1 VKEKLNEVLK
11 TIKNLSLDALVL
23 EAMDGMLYAFLTGRL
38 CLYSRLWGAAWCSLQ
53 SGLQNTKCTDQSPL
67 TEIIFPQLA
76 MKLLPSVEPN
86 SLSEYYKEL
95 SVSCAK

>member
-38 CLYSRLWGAAWCSLQ
+38 CLYSRL
-53 SGLQNTKCTDQSPL
+53 
-67 TEIIFPQLA
+67 
-76 MKLLPSVEPN
+76 
-86 SLSEYYKEL
+86 
-95 SVSCAK
+95 